1 MAGSTLGNSQS
12 KLNQVLRI
20 AVENKDDEHTL
31 HIKIPE
37 ATLIADNFAAYR
49 IELTY
54 GNERFSVFRRYSS
67 IKKFH
72 TRLGRKAPTL
82 LEVLRFPKKKWF
94 GNRSP
99 HFLEKR
105 RAQLEIYL
113 QMLLSSNLFESEPIR
128 HYICDFLSDSDP
140 IIKNNRLLDTISRRQ
155 SLNS

>member
-1 MAGSTLGNSQS
+1 MAATALGNDQSRLSQA
-12 KLNQVLRI
+12 LRI
-20 AVENKDDEHTL
+20 AIENKDGEHAL
-31 HIKIPE
+31 QVKIPE

-49 IELTY
+49 IELTC
-54 GNERFSVFRRYSS
+54 GHDCFSVFRRYSS
-67 IKKFH
+67 IKKLH

-94 GNRSP
+94 GNRTP

-113 QMLLSSNLFESEPIR
+113 QMLLSSNLIGLEPIR
-128 HYICDFLSDSDP
+128 RCIFEFLSDSDP